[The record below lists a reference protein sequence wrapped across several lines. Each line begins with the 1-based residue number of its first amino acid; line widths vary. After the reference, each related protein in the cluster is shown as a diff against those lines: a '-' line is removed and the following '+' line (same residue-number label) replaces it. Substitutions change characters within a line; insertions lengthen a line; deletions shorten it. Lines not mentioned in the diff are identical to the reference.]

1 MRFRGA
7 RPRAIIREVGAAGSP
22 ERSGGTAMRIAI
34 IGAGN
39 VGGGLGK
46 ALAAAGHEVV
56 FGVRDPES
64 TKTLAALADIPA
76 AAAASPPEAV
86 DGADVVVVALRP
98 VGLAVMLAD
107 VGPLDGRIVI
117 DAMNRFDGEPGRS
130 TSDDLAALLP
140 GARIAKAFNT
150 IGFENYATARSRRV
164 PAAMFVAADD
174 GEAKRVAMDLAAEL
188 GFVPEDAGPLANAK
202 ALEEMVRVWLALAQA
217 HGRGVGFAISPG

>member
-1 MRFRGA
+1 M
-7 RPRAIIREVGAAGSP
+7 
-22 ERSGGTAMRIAI
+22 AMRIAI

-39 VGGGLGK
+39 VGGGLG
-46 ALAAAGHEVV
+46 AAFAGVGHEVV

-64 TKTLAALADIPA
+64 TKTLTALAEIPGA
-76 AAAASPPEAV
+76 VASDPASAV
-86 DGADVVVVALRP
+86 AGADVVVVALRP
-98 VGLAVMLAD
+98 VGLAVSLAD
-107 VGPLDGRIVI
+107 VGSLDGRIVI

-150 IGFENYATARSRRV
+150 IGFENYATARSRSM

-174 GEAKRVAMDLAAEL
+174 AEAKRVAMDLAGEL
-188 GFVPEDAGPLANAK
+188 GFQAQDAGPLANAK

-217 HGRGVGFAISPG
+217 HGRGVGFAVSLG